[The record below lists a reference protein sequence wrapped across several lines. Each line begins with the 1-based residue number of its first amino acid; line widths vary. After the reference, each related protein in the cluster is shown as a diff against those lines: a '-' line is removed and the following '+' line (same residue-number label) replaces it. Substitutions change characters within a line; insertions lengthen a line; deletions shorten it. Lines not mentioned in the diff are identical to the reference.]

1 MKTLL
6 VLLGPTGV
14 GKTALSIRLAQ
25 KIGSPIISADSRQL
39 YKDLVIGTAAPD
51 PLQLAAVKHHMV
63 GTLALDDYYSASQYE
78 EDVLLLLEELHKIH
92 SAVVLTG
99 GSMMYIDAICKGI
112 DEMPTVT
119 PEIRDTLWHQYEKEG
134 LTPIL
139 EELKEKDPL
148 HYNEVDRS
156 NYKRVIHAIEMC
168 RMTNRP
174 YSSLRT
180 CSIKERP
187 FRIIKIG
194 LTRPREE
201 LCERINQRVNE
212 MVNSGLIEEARNV
225 YSYRHLN
232 SLNTVGYKELFNYFD
247 GEWTLEYA
255 IEKIKRNSRVYARKQ
270 MTWFKR
276 DKEIRWFHPD
286 EEQSILKLL
295 EDMHIMRIC

>member
-14 GKTALSIRLAQ
+14 GKTALSIQLAQ
-25 KIGSPIISADSRQL
+25 KAGAPIISADSRQL

-51 PLQLAAVKHHMV
+51 PQQLAAVKHYMV
-63 GTLALDDYYSASQYE
+63 RTLALTDYYSASQYE

-92 SAVVLTG
+92 STVVLSG

-119 PEIRDTLWHQYEKEG
+119 PEVRDALWLQYEKDG
-134 LTPIL
+134 LEPIL
-139 EELKEKDPL
+139 EELKEKDPV
-148 HYNEVDRS
+148 HYKEVDRS
-156 NYKRVIHAIEMC
+156 NYKRVIHAVEMC
-168 RMTNRP
+168 RMTNQP
-174 YSSLRT
+174 YSLFRT
-180 CSIKERP
+180 RSKKERP
-187 FRIIKIG
+187 FHIIKIG

-201 LCERINQRVNE
+201 LCERINQRVDE
-212 MVNSGLIEEARNV
+212 MVKDGLIDEARKV
-225 YSYRHLN
+225 YPYRHLN

-276 DKEIRWFHPD
+276 DKEIHWFHPD
-286 EEQSILKLL
+286 EKQSIV
-295 EDMHIMRIC
+295 EFMDEII

>member
-14 GKTALSIRLAQ
+14 GKTALSIQLAQ
-25 KIGSPIISADSRQL
+25 RAGAPIISADSRQL

-51 PLQLAAVKHHMV
+51 PQQLAAVKHYMV
-63 GTLALDDYYSASQYE
+63 GTLALTDYYSASQYE
-78 EDVLLLLEELHKIH
+78 EDALLLLDELYKVHP
-92 SAVVLTG
+92 SVVLTG

-119 PEIRDTLWHQYEKEG
+119 PEVRDALWLQYEKEG
-134 LTPIL
+134 LEPIL
-139 EELKEKDPL
+139 GELKEKDPV
-148 HYNEVDRS
+148 HYKEVDRS
-156 NYKRVIHAIEMC
+156 NYKRVIHAVEMC
-168 RMTNRP
+168 RMTNQL
-174 YSSLRT
+174 YSSFRT
-180 CSIKERP
+180 SSKKERP

-201 LCERINQRVNE
+201 LCERINQRVDE
-212 MVNSGLIEEARNV
+212 MVKDGLIEEARKV
-225 YSYRHLN
+225 YPYRHLN

-247 GEWTLEYA
+247 GEWSLEYA

-276 DKEIRWFHPD
+276 DKEIHWFHP
-286 EEQSILKLL
+286 EEKEPLLKFL
-295 EDMHIMRIC
+295 EGYI

>member
-51 PLQLAAVKHHMV
+51 PQQLAAVKHHMV
-63 GTLALDDYYSASQYE
+63 GTLGLDDYYSASQYE

-92 SAVVLTG
+92 PTVVLTG

-119 PEIRDTLWHQYEKEG
+119 PEIRDALWRQYEKEG

-139 EELKEKDPL
+139 EELKEKDLL

-156 NYKRVIHAIEMC
+156 NYKRVIHAVEMC
-168 RMTNRP
+168 RMTNQP

-180 CSIKERP
+180 RSIKERP

-201 LCERINQRVNE
+201 LCERINQRVDE
-212 MVNSGLIEEARNV
+212 MVNYGLIEEARNV
-225 YSYRHLN
+225 YPFRHFN
-232 SLNTVGYKELFNYFD
+232 SLNTVGYKEMFNYFD

-276 DKEIRWFHPD
+276 DKEIHWFHPD

-295 EDMHIMRIC
+295 EDMHIVKTC